1 MQSVFVARRPVFDRA
16 LDLVAYEIIA
26 TAEDGDDF
34 GGGDMTDAV
43 SRLVLEVA
51 GGAGVD
57 SILGDR
63 PAGLSL
69 SPAGAGAGGE
79 PVHVGGPRGAHGEPR
94 RAERGDPAAP
104 RRRRVRCEGAGAA
117 TPCPRAPGRPRDRSE
132 GGRVSGGTRAR
143 GGHRGD
149 RPRRRGG
156 RRPAEDRRAAEVGR
170 RDRGGDERRPT
181 GAPRGGARGRLR

>member
-63 PAGLSL
+63 PAWLSL
-69 SPAGAGAGGE
+69 ST
-79 PVHVGGPRGAHGEPR
+79 
-94 RAERGDPAAP
+94 AAA
-104 RRRRVRCEGAGAA
+104 REAA
-117 TPCPRAPGRPRDRSE
+117 TSSAGEQNATIQLRPEGDGSTPADLVPRL
-132 GGRVSGGTRAR
+132 RAR
-143 GGHRGD
+143 GHRVALEIDPKADGS
-149 RPRRRGG
+149 
-156 RRPAEDRRAAEVGR
+156 
-170 RDRGGDERRPT
+170 
-181 GAPRGGARGRLR
+181 